1 MEVIKFQF
9 KFHWNLCPPSTEAGG
24 WPEAGRKAD
33 FSLPTNFVGYW
44 SDTFQF
50 VTQRWCCYVTS
61 RSVIGSTG
69 RWSDSSK
76 TLVGH
81 WQDIFIWTSSELIR
95 VMADKDRKVTGHTGH
110 LPVAKQT
117 DPSLVG
123 GWQDDHRYD
132 GGHLVGS
139 SSLIL
144 ILTRTWSVVSRRAT
158 D

>member
-1 MEVIKFQF
+1 MGTFST
-9 KFHWNLCPPSTEAGG
+9 LCPPSTEAGS

-50 VTQRWCCYVTS
+50 VTQRWCWYVTS
-61 RSVIGSTG
+61 RSVIGATG

-95 VMADKDRKVTGHTGH
+95 VMADNDQKVTGHTGH
-110 LPVAKQT
+110 LSVAKQT

-123 GWQDDHRYD
+123 GWQDDHRCD
-132 GGHLVGS
+132 GGYLVGS
-139 SSLIL
+139 SSLIY